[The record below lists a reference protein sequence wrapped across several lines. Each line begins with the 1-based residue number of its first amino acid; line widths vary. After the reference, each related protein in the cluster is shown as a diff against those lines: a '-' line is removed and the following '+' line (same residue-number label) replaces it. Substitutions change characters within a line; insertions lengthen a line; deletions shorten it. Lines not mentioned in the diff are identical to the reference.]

1 MTNRTRTKQMRVAA
15 ARTARRRRAVGVA
28 AVTAVLAIATIA
40 TIAIVIGSRPGTGE
54 RATGAAFIQTG
65 EVNEMGMPVIRTP
78 GGADGSARA
87 GGVEVTGAVWRMGDV
102 PLLAAVRPT
111 WELVNTSSS
120 PVVLGEPHPEVRAGC
135 CPGPLSLGA
144 RELAP
149 GASTTL
155 TFELSMHPGMD
166 GWHDIAVHVPVGEV
180 GSEPTDALEL
190 VVTGDFRGSL
200 D

>member
-1 MTNRTRTKQMRVAA
+1 VTNRTRTKRRRAAARAPKRRRGLIVAA
-15 ARTARRRRAVGVA
+15 ALA
-28 AVTAVLAIATIA
+28 AVAIATTASMIA
-40 TIAIVIGSRPGTGE
+40 VRSGTEDRPPSETFVRTGD
-54 RATGAAFIQTG
+54 
-65 EVNEMGMPVIRTP
+65 VNGMGLPVIRTP
-78 GGADGSARA
+78 GGAVGSASA
-87 GGVEVTGAVWRMGDV
+87 GGVEVEGAVWRMGEV
-102 PLLAAVRPT
+102 PLEAAVRPT
-111 WELVNTSSS
+111 WELVNTSSR

-135 CPGPLSLGA
+135 CPGPLSLGT

-166 GWHDIAVHVPVGEV
+166 GWHDIAVHVPVGRAGGET
-180 GSEPTDALEL
+180 TDALEL